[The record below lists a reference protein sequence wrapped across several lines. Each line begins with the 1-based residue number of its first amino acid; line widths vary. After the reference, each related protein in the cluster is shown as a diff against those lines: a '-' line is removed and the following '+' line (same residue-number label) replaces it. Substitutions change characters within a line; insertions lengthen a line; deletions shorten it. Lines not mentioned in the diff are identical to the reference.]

1 MFPIIVKLVLFVI
14 LLKID
19 TMPTIITLAIN
30 TINKYFFKEEKK
42 MKKINSKNGK
52 DLCIYGLR
60 NKYVWQKVGKLVID
74 KGQNG
79 SNPLPIPINRNR

>member
-30 TINKYFFKEEKK
+30 TINKYFLKEEKK

-79 SNPLPIPINRNR
+79 SNPLPIPIYRNR

>member
-60 NKYVWQKVGKLVID
+60 NKYV
-74 KGQNG
+74 
-79 SNPLPIPINRNR
+79 